1 MPAAHYLHPD
11 FGLLCPTPRF
21 RRKARIAVGCLVVA
35 LIGGT
40 VLKAIH
46 SPPRAPTALDTTAA
60 VGDAGEVPAMMLAAP
75 PAVTGAVESSAGR
88 ASCEQDNSTHR
99 TWPYLDDKC
108 AAGKARKPRAVRAAT
123 NPPALAAIA
132 LGRPSALLENAQAPA
147 PAVSLPVQGQA
158 ERSAVIPPAIAAAEA
173 SHRPATMS
181 KKAKKVARREKGR
194 RDPSSHETLWWREV
208 RADSWGVGYGGAD
221 RDYGRSGY
229 ARGGFFGDMR

>member
-40 VLKAIH
+40 VLRAIH

-99 TWPYLDDKC
+99 TWPYLEGKC

-147 PAVSLPVQGQA
+147 PRVACRFRGKPSGQ
-158 ERSAVIPPAIAAAEA
+158 R
-173 SHRPATMS
+173 
-181 KKAKKVARREKGR
+181 
-194 RDPSSHETLWWREV
+194 
-208 RADSWGVGYGGAD
+208 
-221 RDYGRSGY
+221 
-229 ARGGFFGDMR
+229 